1 MKEKTIKIK
10 DVTAD
15 EYTKTLKKSMSEMK
29 DGDALFVQYSGRG
42 NSTRVEKISIPLKE
56 KQPLLRRFRW
66 PLFIALF
73 ASAQTAGLA
82 YLYGDTHTAMIAFV
96 VALGVMFLTICA
108 HIVDKQRTKKAN
120 EVWRACPKCGLQS
133 SGELIS
139 GDFYCWHCGHL
150 HNSIDESPKT
160 IEDKYKD

>member
-96 VALGVMFLTICA
+96 VVAGVMCIAVVL
-108 HIVDKQRTKKAN
+108 
-120 EVWRACPKCGLQS
+120 
-133 SGELIS
+133 
-139 GDFYCWHCGHL
+139 
-150 HNSIDESPKT
+150 NSIDESPKT